1 MSSGTNENPVKV
13 VFDTNILISAVGFGG
28 KPRALLLLAQQKRI
42 RATTSSILLAELSEV
57 VNKKFPRL
65 VPNLQRIERRIKRTF
80 TIVQPKISISIVKD
94 DDDNRVLEAAIE
106 GKCQYIVTGDKELLD
121 LGSVKG
127 IRIVAP
133 DQLLDFIKQ
142 Y

>member
-106 GKCQYIVTGDKELLD
+106 GKCQYIVTGDRELLD
-121 LGSVKG
+121 LGSFKG
-127 IRIVAP
+127 IRIVSP

-142 Y
+142 